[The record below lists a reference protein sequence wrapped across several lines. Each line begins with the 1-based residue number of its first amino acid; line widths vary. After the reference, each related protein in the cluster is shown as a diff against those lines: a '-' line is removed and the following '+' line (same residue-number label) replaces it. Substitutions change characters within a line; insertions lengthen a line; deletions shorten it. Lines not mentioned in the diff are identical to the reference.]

1 VRLTIAASMLILAS
15 LFRADGLPVTLICP
29 DELRPSWARTVAANP
44 LPPGIAAV
52 PPVPGHGYAPDV
64 IVVRLDDGAG
74 GRIVDRVL
82 MAPVGRLA
90 DAASGPVRIM
100 PMESIVLPRV
110 ALPVKGLTADNPE
123 YPLQSGVAVQLYG
136 DNAELRAWLDA
147 LPPPPERGQPA
158 AIAWIGAVG
167 DIMPARGVDAALLSH
182 GGLARVFG
190 NALPILQSCT
200 FLVGNL
206 EAAAT
211 ARGMPASK
219 SYTFRFSGKALA
231 PLARAGFRYL
241 SLANNHSFDFGVQG
255 FLDTIT
261 ALREAGIGTSG
272 VGSDEK
278 AAAQPF
284 HARAG
289 SQDILVLSFSAYPV
303 DRRGFDGRKSARARK
318 NVPGALWLDDQGL
331 AAAAA
336 AFSPRAFNVALVH
349 GGEEWSTRPT
359 SEQQQLYRGLVEAG
373 ADVVIGSHPHV
384 LQPME
389 AYRGRL
395 IAYSLGN
402 FLFPGM
408 EGTPGGEESTILKIG
423 VMNGRVIYL
432 QSYPVHLSGTSVR
445 LAPR

>member
-1 VRLTIAASMLILAS
+1 MRRTIAAFMLILAS
-15 LFRADGLPVTLICP
+15 LFRAYGLPVTLICP
-29 DELRPSWARTVAANP
+29 DELRASWARTVAANP
-44 LPPGIAAV
+44 LPPGIAVV
-52 PPVPGHGYAPDV
+52 PPVPGHGYAPDI

-90 DAASGPVRIM
+90 DAASP
-100 PMESIVLPRV
+100 PMHVTPLESIVLPYV
-110 ALPVKGLTADNPE
+110 ALPVQGLTADNSE
-123 YPLQSGVAVQLYG
+123 YPLQSGVAVELYG

-147 LPPPPERGQPA
+147 LPPPERAQPA
-158 AIAWIGAVG
+158 DIAWIGAVG
-167 DIMPARGVDAALLSH
+167 DIMPARGVDAALLSD

-190 NALPILQSCT
+190 DTLPVLQSCT

-211 ARGMPASK
+211 ARGTPASK
-219 SYTFRFSGKALA
+219 SYTFRFSGKAMA

-241 SLANNHSFDFGVQG
+241 SFGVQG
-255 FLDTIT
+255 FLDTVT

-272 VGSDEK
+272 VGIDEK
-278 AAAQPF
+278 AAALPF

-289 SQDILVLSFSAYPV
+289 SQDIRVLSFSAYPV
-303 DRRGFDGRKSARARK
+303 DRRGFDGRKSARARE
-318 NVPGALWLDDQGL
+318 NSPGALWLDDRGL

-359 SEQQQLYRGLVEAG
+359 AEQQRLYRGLVEAG

-408 EGTPGGEESTILKIG
+408 EGTPGGEESTILRIG